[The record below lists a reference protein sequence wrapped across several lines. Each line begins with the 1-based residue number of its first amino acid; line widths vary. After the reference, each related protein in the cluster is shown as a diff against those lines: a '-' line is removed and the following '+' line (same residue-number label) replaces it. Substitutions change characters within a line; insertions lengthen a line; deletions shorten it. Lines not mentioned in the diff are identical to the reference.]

1 MVCGVQLYVV
11 GSGCLLAG
19 IRARSFRNIY
29 HLCYILQFF
38 AGFVKNF
45 WQGTER
51 VYPFSV
57 YKGKAM
63 FGMDKALSV
72 KENVP
77 MTDRKKDPGRIVL
90 DFLRRM
96 MYNK

>member
-1 MVCGVQLYVV
+1 
-11 GSGCLLAG
+11 
-19 IRARSFRNIY
+19 
-29 HLCYILQFF
+29 
-38 AGFVKNF
+38 
-45 WQGTER
+45 

-77 MTDRKKDPGRIVL
+77 MTDHKKDPGRIVL

>member
-1 MVCGVQLYVV
+1 MWLAVDVFSQASMPARFGTFIIYVIFYNFLRDLSRTF
-11 GSGCLLAG
+11 G
-19 IRARSFRNIY
+19 RAR
-29 HLCYILQFF
+29 
-38 AGFVKNF
+38 
-45 WQGTER
+45 
-51 VYPFSV
+51 
-57 YKGKAM
+57 KGCIRSAYTREKAM